1 MAEHKRTRRR
11 VTPSTNP
18 PYATAMNRS
27 RKPRAISDAEEARIQ
42 AGIAADPDNPE
53 WTEQDFRRAR
63 QFASAF
69 PALAKSRR
77 ARGPQKQPIKVAVSL
92 RLSREVVER
101 FKADGP
107 GWQTRMDDALKKAAG
122 L

>member
-1 MAEHKRTRRR
+1 MPK
-11 VTPSTNP
+11 
-18 PYATAMNRS
+18 
-27 RKPRAISDAEEARIQ
+27 RKPKLRKLSDAEEARIQ

-53 WTEQDFRRAR
+53 WSARDFKRAKP
-63 QFASAF
+63 FAKMF

-77 ARGPQKQPIKVAVSL
+77 VRGPQRRPTKVAVSL
-92 RLSREVVER
+92 RLTREVVEH

-107 GWQTRMDDALKKAAG
+107 GWQTRMDEALKKAAG

>member
-1 MAEHKRTRRR
+1 MAKHKRKRRGL
-11 VTPSTNP
+11 
-18 PYATAMNRS
+18 
-27 RKPRAISDAEEARIQ
+27 SDAEEARIQ

-53 WTEQDFRRAR
+53 WTEQDFRRAKP
-63 QFASAF
+63 FAKAL

-77 ARGPQKQPIKVAVSL
+77 ARGPQRQPIKVAVSL
-92 RLSREVVER
+92 RLTREVVER

-107 GWQTRMDDALKKAAG
+107 GWQTRMDDALRKAAG